1 MKKKILLIFSM
12 LLIVTLIASVGC
24 AAPAETPDTAPAPPP
39 AAPETF
45 DLKFQIPVNIP
56 GDFTDFWQAWCDDI
70 AAATNNR
77 VNITLFMGATLGKA
91 TEQLEMLKT
100 GVADIVYHVPPWTP
114 GAFPLAEAASLPYLT
129 ATPTS
134 IYFYGNYL
142 MQWDKCEEFNNYK
155 PLEFGSSPSGLLFFT
170 DKKVTSLEE
179 MKGLKMRAAGPI
191 GKTMETLGASSV
203 PTPTVDVYMALE
215 RGTVDGIAIDAGAL
229 SGMKGYEVVKYG
241 IANPLY
247 LSTHM
252 VIMSK
257 ATWESLPVD
266 LQLIMSEFTKGH
278 QMRWLEFVIDWDQ
291 SAVKL
296 MEDNG
301 VEMYFLAPDEADRWK
316 ALLAPE
322 IDAYIAAKGAEGLPA
337 AEAIAVAK
345 KMTHYE
351 K

>member
-1 MKKKILLIFSM
+1 MKNKKILLILSM
-12 LLIVTLIASVGC
+12 FLILTLAASIGC
-24 AAPAETPDTAPAPPP
+24 AAPAEETPVVVPD
-39 AAPETF
+39 APEESF
-45 DLKFQIPVNIP
+45 DLKFAIPVNV
-56 GDFTDFWQAWCDDI
+56 GDDFTNFWQAWADDI
-70 AAATNNR
+70 AAASNGR
-77 VNITLFMGATLGKA
+77 INITVYMGGTLGKA

-142 MQWDKCEEFNNYK
+142 MQWDKVKEFDAYK

-170 DKKVTSLEE
+170 DKKVTTLEE

-215 RGTVDGIAIDAGAL
+215 RSTVDGIAIDAGAL

-247 LSTHM
+247 LGTHM

-257 ATWESLPVD
+257 ATWESMPAD
-266 LQLIMSEFTKGH
+266 LQLVMSEFTKGH
-278 QMRWLEFVIDWDQ
+278 QLRWLEFVIDWDQ

-301 VEMYFLAPDEADRWK
+301 VEMYFLAPDEAERWK

-322 IDAYIAAKGAEGLPA
+322 IDQYIAAKGAEGLPA
-337 AEAIAVAK
+337 AEAIAAAK
-345 KMTHYE
+345 KFTHYE